1 MMNIINFSYY
11 IFMIFNLVYMLG
23 YIGKKYGDSL
33 VLCKFARFFEM
44 KHERFVFIMS
54 CTIIF
59 AISCVGLCKV
69 SEGENGGADFSNMPL
84 SVSATYSLING
95 DAKQY
100 DKECRERAEYL
111 SVTEEKGVTL
121 APLSVTP
128 APIFHTD
135 ITADPLHW
143 KNAHLALFYGK
154 DWVKLSNK

>member
-1 MMNIINFSYY
+1 
-11 IFMIFNLVYMLG
+11 
-23 YIGKKYGDSL
+23 
-33 VLCKFARFFEM
+33 M

-111 SVTEEKGVTL
+111 SGTEEKGVTL

-128 APIFHTD
+128 APISIRILQQT
-135 ITADPLHW
+135 
-143 KNAHLALFYGK
+143 LFTGK
-154 DWVKLSNK
+154 MHIWHFSMVRTG